1 MSTPFADALSL
12 CNLASV
18 GIFGIVLSAA
28 FCELEWTRQRKLLLA
43 GCTVLMLALQGVVSL
58 RWSRSGKSEMQ
69 IQRRRKV
76 TADLRSRVSDFRSG
90 KAVRLLR
97 LP

>member
-1 MSTPFADALSL
+1 MSTPFAGALSL

-43 GCTVLMLALQGVVSL
+43 GCTVLMLALQGIVSL
-58 RWSRSGKSEMQ
+58 RWSTSFARYLYPVITHLS
-69 IQRRRKV
+69 
-76 TADLRSRVSDFRSG
+76 
-90 KAVRLLR
+90 
-97 LP
+97 P

>member
-28 FCELEWTRQRKLLLA
+28 FCELEWTRQRKFLLVVS
-43 GCTVLMLALQGVVSL
+43 TVLMLALQGVVSL
-58 RWSRSGKSEMQ
+58 RWSTSFARYLYPVITHLPLVILLVAMT
-69 IQRRRKV
+69 RK
-76 TADLRSRVSDFRSG
+76 AL
-90 KAVRLLR
+90 
-97 LP
+97 

>member
-43 GCTVLMLALQGVVSL
+43 GCTVLMLALQMFL
-58 RWSRSGKSEMQ
+58 
-69 IQRRRKV
+69 
-76 TADLRSRVSDFRSG
+76 F
-90 KAVRLLR
+90 
-97 LP
+97 

>member
-58 RWSRSGKSEMQ
+58 RWSTSFAGISTRS
-69 IQRRRKV
+69 
-76 TADLRSRVSDFRSG
+76 
-90 KAVRLLR
+90 
-97 LP
+97 LPTCRWSYCWPP

>member
-43 GCTVLMLALQGVVSL
+43 GCTVLESSCCMDEL
-58 RWSRSGKSEMQ
+58 
-69 IQRRRKV
+69 
-76 TADLRSRVSDFRSG
+76 D
-90 KAVRLLR
+90 RLLTPLESFLR
-97 LP
+97 TPRSFVVNM

>member
-12 CNLASV
+12 CNLTSV

-43 GCTVLMLALQGVVSL
+43 GCTC
-58 RWSRSGKSEMQ
+58 
-69 IQRRRKV
+69 
-76 TADLRSRVSDFRSG
+76 
-90 KAVRLLR
+90 LLYTSPSPR
-97 LP
+97 D